1 MWTGTLLID
10 LGNRSRVANNWQ
22 LFSLGRIGVG
32 LAATAI
38 FVHNDTMVEKL
49 DAAFDNADSPE
60 DRARTK
66 EPNTGTSQAAS
77 EPAGVVM
84 VSCVVDRPRRHSN
97 RAARDGTDDHDPA
110 RVLGELGMPGTNDF
124 TDGHAVHVVRRRD

>member
-1 MWTGTLLID
+1 MVHSGPDYTLLLVSGVPVHLTRFPFAADSMWTGTLLID

-49 DAAFDNADSPE
+49 DAAFDNADSPGAG
-60 DRARTK
+60 RRPKNPITATTR
-66 EPNTGTSQAAS
+66 P
-77 EPAGVVM
+77 PA
-84 VSCVVDRPRRHSN
+84 RPR
-97 RAARDGTDDHDPA
+97 
-110 RVLGELGMPGTNDF
+110 
-124 TDGHAVHVVRRRD
+124 AV